1 MLALEVLA
9 LEVSV
14 FHGVPVVENNTD
26 IAESKFG
33 AVAEGPQKWR
43 QEIGGHAAAANQVS
57 GHRNNLWRRSSLLV
71 WVADISD

>member
-14 FHGVPVVENNTD
+14 FHGVPVVKNNPGIT
-26 IAESKFG
+26 ESELG
-33 AVAEGPQKWR
+33 AVAERAQKWR
-43 QEIGGHAAAANQVS
+43 QEIGGHAAAANQVC
-57 GHRNNLWRRSSLLV
+57 GHRKSRWRRSSLLV